1 VQWSS
6 PNFCRQG
13 ALICRSRVHG
23 WRFKYSCTYLVEHRA
38 PVEAI
43 GGQAMKKLQDVE
55 RQIIRDWKALPKI
68 ERQTINQAWCFAD
81 EIERRYPFRGEARPY
96 RVILG
101 SIADYQSR
109 IGKPLKVR

>member
-1 VQWSS
+1 
-6 PNFCRQG
+6 
-13 ALICRSRVHG
+13 
-23 WRFKYSCTYLVEHRA
+23 
-38 PVEAI
+38 
-43 GGQAMKKLQDVE
+43 MKKLQDVE

-101 SIADYQSR
+101 SIADYQSL

>member
-1 VQWSS
+1 MAGVLSI
-6 PNFCRQG
+6 P
-13 ALICRSRVHG
+13 APIRSNIVPL
-23 WRFKYSCTYLVEHRA
+23 SNLL
-38 PVEAI
+38 
-43 GGQAMKKLQDVE
+43 GGQAMKKLDDAE